1 MPLFVTTSSRTGGG
15 GRTRAWISPP
25 SNIHGLIGA
34 RPGHGSPLMNSMLA
48 GRRILIVE
56 DEYLLARTLAQLLE
70 SEGGGGSGACR
81 FC

>member
-1 MPLFVTTSSRTGGG
+1 
-15 GRTRAWISPP
+15 
-25 SNIHGLIGA
+25 
-34 RPGHGSPLMNSMLA
+34 MNSMLA